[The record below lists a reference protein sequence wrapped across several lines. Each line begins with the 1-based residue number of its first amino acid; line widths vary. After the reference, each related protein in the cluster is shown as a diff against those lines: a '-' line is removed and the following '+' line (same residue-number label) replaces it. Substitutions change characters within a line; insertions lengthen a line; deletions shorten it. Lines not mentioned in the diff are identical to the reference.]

1 MGFLKPRLH
10 ASVIRRA
17 HGESYRKL
25 GIAAHC
31 GGAAPPL
38 ATFQEPSHDIDVVGG
53 KSAHGGNFA
62 VGVSALA
69 HPEDVLQQVHG
80 LMLAAGTVL
89 DEAGYETVF
98 LIGRHD
104 ERGHL
109 GLTKLTERFEAPLTA
124 NKIIE
129 RAILAM
135 AAGYGYRAL
144 EADVGD
150 VLDDPLEQHRTSV

>member
-1 MGFLKPRLH
+1 MRISDWSSDVCSSDLRTAAQQIVFIGFVKRRLH
-10 ASVIRRA
+10 ALVIRLA
-17 HGESYRKL
+17 DFESDRNREITGL
-25 GIAAHC
+25 D
-31 GGAAPPL
+31 GGDEPPF

-53 KSAHGGNFA
+53 KSGHGGNFA

-80 LMLAAGTVL
+80 LMLAAGKVL

-109 GLTKLTERFEAPLTA
+109 AITKLTDRFEAPLTA
-124 NKIIE
+124 NKKIG
-129 RAILAM
+129 RAH
-135 AAGYGYRAL
+135 
-144 EADVGD
+144 V
-150 VLDDPLEQHRTSV
+150 